1 MIAIKATKYENE
13 EDNNDL
19 NLFINNNINNA
30 KNDIE
35 KEEPIQNDKIN
46 NLGQTISFL
55 DNENK
60 EEEDNL
66 FGDSIQNIS
75 EIKNNNSTFLFGP
88 DDINAKN

>member
-1 MIAIKATKYENE
+1 MIAIKAIKDDNE

-19 NLFINNNINNA
+19 NLFINNNVNMI

-35 KEEPIQNDKIN
+35 KEEQTQTDKNN
-46 NLGQTISFL
+46 NLQQTISFI

-60 EEEDNL
+60 DDDNL

-75 EIKNNNSTFLFGP
+75 EIKNNNSTFLFGV
-88 DDINAKN
+88 DDINGKN